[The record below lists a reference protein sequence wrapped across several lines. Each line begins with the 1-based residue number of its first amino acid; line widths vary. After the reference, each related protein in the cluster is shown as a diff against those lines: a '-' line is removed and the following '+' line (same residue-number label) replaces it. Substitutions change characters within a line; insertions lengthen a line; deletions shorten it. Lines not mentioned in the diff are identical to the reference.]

1 MKPIQRSLRLARLP
15 NITTLIKEELN
26 LEFLELAHKSI
37 LDLDSEAAVQ
47 IAQEAIAQG
56 VDPMELMTKGF
67 VPGIVAVG
75 DLFERGK
82 LFLPELVIAARAM
95 EKASNVVN
103 KAFNGKDSSKVGVA
117 VIGTVK
123 GDNHDIGKSIVV
135 SLFQANGLEVYD
147 IGRDKPTHAFI
158 EKALEVNADI
168 IGTSALLTTTM
179 QEQKKLEDE
188 LRRQGIRNRFITIVG
203 GAPITER
210 WAKRI
215 GADAY
220 AENAIDGVNK
230 AIKLIQERKA

>member
-1 MKPIQRSLRLARLP
+1 MKPNTTESQVARVP
-15 NITTLIKEELN
+15 KTTTLKKEELS
-26 LEFLELAHKSI
+26 LEFLELARKSI
-37 LDLDSEAAVQ
+37 LDLDAEAAEK
-47 IAQEAIAQG
+47 IAQDALAQG
-56 VDPMELMTKGF
+56 VDPMELMSKGF

-82 LFLPELVIAARAM
+82 LFLPELVIASSAM
-95 EKASNVVN
+95 KKASNVVN
-103 KAFNGKDSSKVGVA
+103 KAFNVKDSSKVGVA

-135 SLFQANGLEVYD
+135 SLFQANGLEVHD
-147 IGRDKPTHAFI
+147 IGRDVATHAFI

-179 QEQKKLEDE
+179 QEQKNLEDE
-188 LRRQGIRNRFITIVG
+188 LRRQGIRDRFITIVG

-230 AIKLIQERKA
+230 AIKLLQERKA